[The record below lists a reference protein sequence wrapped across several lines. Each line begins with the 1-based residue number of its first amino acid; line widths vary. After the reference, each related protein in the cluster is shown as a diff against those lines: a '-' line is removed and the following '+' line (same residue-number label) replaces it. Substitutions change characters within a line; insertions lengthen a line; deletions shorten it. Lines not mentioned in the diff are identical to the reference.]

1 MDRRIWKRVLPAL
14 LSLVLA
20 CLSGAASAGE
30 WQSFHV
36 EGTNERNTP
45 PLDYWVYVPDG
56 DTEGLPLVL
65 FLHGAGEKGSG
76 ALTYSLPLYIIEG
89 SVPEPEALLVVPQ
102 LPGNLRRWAFAE
114 NSVVLAVDETISA
127 FGADPSA
134 LTLTGFS
141 LGGMGTWNLSKIARG
156 KFSRILCV
164 CGTISTWVPTE
175 FFTGCQLKIIT
186 GKYDG
191 SVDAKEEQ
199 IYAESA
205 RRDGIDAEWI
215 EYPSN
220 HADTCSLVFKDMEIL
235 TWLRLYKEK
244 EEAP

>member
-1 MDRRIWKRVLPAL
+1 MVELFPTMDRVAL
-14 LSLVLA
+14 AVSRCFSRNVFP
-20 CLSGAASAGE
+20 AASRRCISFPPFIFVTAASNCAWSETVVTFILAG
-30 WQSFHV
+30 
-36 EGTNERNTP
+36 
-45 PLDYWVYVPDG
+45 
-56 DTEGLPLVL
+56 
-65 FLHGAGEKGSG
+65 A
-76 ALTYSLPLYIIEG
+76 
-89 SVPEPEALLVVPQ
+89 
-102 LPGNLRRWAFAE
+102 AFAE

-164 CGTISTWVPTE
+164 CGTISTWVPAE
-175 FFTGCQLKIIT
+175 YFTGCQLKIIT
-186 GKYDG
+186 GKFDG
-191 SVDAKEEQ
+191 SVDAREER

-220 HADTCSLVFKDMEIL
+220 HADTCSLVFRDMEIL